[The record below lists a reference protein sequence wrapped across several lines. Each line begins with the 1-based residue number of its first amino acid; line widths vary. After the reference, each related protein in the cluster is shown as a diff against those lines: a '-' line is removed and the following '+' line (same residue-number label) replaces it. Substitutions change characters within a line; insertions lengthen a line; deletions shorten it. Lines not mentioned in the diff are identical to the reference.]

1 MEPVDVDNLVHSSS
15 TPGEF
20 WSRLAQM
27 LAGSWGLSSLFV
39 IQRTQKEIRLL
50 GKSDSARIENVP
62 QEVHRAVAQG
72 PVDKSARTSLGDGVW
87 VTMPIRIPGTE
98 GGCLL
103 GLTDQESES
112 DESRMV
118 LAAEMAVSAFQATA
132 HAKKQAVSEYLT
144 RTRLNIHG
152 SSCWSLR
159 RNFIGTIIRLPNL
172 QSV

>member
-27 LAGSWGLSSLFV
+27 LAGSWGFSSLFV

-62 QEVHRAVAQG
+62 QEVQRAVAQG

-98 GGCLL
+98 
-103 GLTDQESES
+103 D
-112 DESRMV
+112 
-118 LAAEMAVSAFQATA
+118 LAETMRFTVFRPET
-132 HAKKQAVSEYLT
+132 H
-144 RTRLNIHG
+144 I
-152 SSCWSLR
+152 
-159 RNFIGTIIRLPNL
+159 
-172 QSV
+172 